1 MKFFPSYP
9 SRLCGNGKKGETV
22 LRKNNNKALEMMILG
37 LSRRSHEETDMG
49 IMKHKALYSFA
60 FTFLNLLLLILQYLK
75 KCFGALVL
83 YLFIYLT
90 VLGLRAR
97 GI

>member
-1 MKFFPSYP
+1 
-9 SRLCGNGKKGETV
+9 
-22 LRKNNNKALEMMILG
+22 MMILG

-49 IMKHKALYSFA
+49 IMKCKALYPFA

-75 KCFGALVL
+75 KYLGALVL

-90 VLGLRAR
+90 VLGLTVC